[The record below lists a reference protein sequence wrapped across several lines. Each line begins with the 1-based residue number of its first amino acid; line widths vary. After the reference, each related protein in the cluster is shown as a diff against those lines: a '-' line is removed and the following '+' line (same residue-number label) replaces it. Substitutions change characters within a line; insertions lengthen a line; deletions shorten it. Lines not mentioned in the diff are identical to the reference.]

1 MREAG
6 EHAEDPEAKAKAL
19 CLRMLTHSPRT
30 RAQLEQALHRR
41 EFSDE
46 VVRSV
51 LGSFDEVGLIDD
63 EAFAQAWVTSRH
75 HGRRLSRT
83 ALARELRTRGVEE
96 DTVREAVSQ
105 LTDEDETVAARELAR
120 RRLATTRGK
129 DKEVRIRRALG
140 VLARKGYSAGLAY
153 RVIREELEREGVEAE
168 LHDPDL

>member
-1 MREAG
+1 MREPG
-6 EHAEDPEAKAKAL
+6 ERTEDPEAKARAL

-30 RAQLEQALHRR
+30 RAQLERALHRR
-41 EFSDE
+41 EIPDE

-63 EAFAQAWVTSRH
+63 EAFARAWVSSRH
-75 HGRRLSRT
+75 HGRRLSRS

-96 DTVREAVSQ
+96 DTVREAVAQ
-105 LTDEDETVAARELAR
+105 LSDEDEAEAARDLAR

-140 VLARKGYSAGLAY
+140 VLARKGYSSGLAY
-153 RVIREELEREGVEAE
+153 RVVREELEREGVEAE
-168 LHDPDL
+168 LYDPDL

>member
-6 EHAEDPEAKAKAL
+6 EHVEDPEAKARAL
-19 CLRMLTHSPRT
+19 CLRMLSHSPRT
-30 RAQLEQALHRR
+30 RAQLERALHRR
-41 EFSDE
+41 EFPDE

-63 EAFAQAWVTSRH
+63 EAFAQAWVSSRH
-75 HGRRLSRT
+75 HGRRLSRS

-96 DTVREAVSQ
+96 DTVREAVAQ
-105 LTDEDETVAARELAR
+105 LSDEDEAEAARDLAR

-140 VLARKGYSAGLAY
+140 VLARKGYSAGLSY
-153 RVIREELEREGVEAE
+153 RVVREELEREGVEAE
-168 LHDPDL
+168 LYDPDL